1 MKFTPHQ
8 LKENVNISKTHPLKE
23 FFVLLGGIFGI
34 LFIIYLTLGFTLD
47 ILVERIPTGFEE
59 KLANFFSERFLWG
72 KSPSE
77 AEKKAQK
84 IVDELSNY
92 IPQKSFTFRVHIAK
106 DPQVNA
112 VALPAGHIVI
122 YTGLLKKIESE
133 NELTM
138 VLAHELGHYI
148 HRDHLRGLGRG
159 LVLMLISSF
168 IFGIDSKATE
178 FFIRML
184 LTADLRFSRRQEMAA
199 DKFAL
204 ELLNKK
210 YSHVAGAV
218 DLFEHLCKKKGDIPA
233 FFKLLLTH
241 PSYSDRINFIKE
253 QIDTHKYEIRE
264 KIPLNPVFRTLLE
277 EKGVEN
283 RKEG

>member
-1 MKFTPHQ
+1 MKFTPRQ
-8 LKENVNISKTHPLKE
+8 LEENVNISKTHPLKE

-34 LFIIYLTLGFTLD
+34 LFIIYLVLGFTLD
-47 ILVERIPTGFEE
+47 ILVGRIPTEFEE
-59 KLANFFSERFLWG
+59 KLANVFSRRFLWD
-72 KSPSE
+72 KPFSE
-77 AEKKAQK
+77 AEREAQK

-92 IPQKSFTFRVHIAK
+92 IPQKSFVFRVHIAK

-112 VALPAGHIVI
+112 IALPAGHIVI
-122 YTGLLKKIESE
+122 YTGLLKEIESE

-168 IFGIDSKATE
+168 IFGIDSEITE
-178 FFIRML
+178 FFIRIF

-210 YSHVAGAV
+210 YSHVGGAV
-218 DLFEHLCKKKGDIPA
+218 DLFEHLYKKKKDTPG
-233 FFKLLLTH
+233 FFKFFSTH
-241 PSYSDRINFIKE
+241 PLYSDRINLIKE
-253 QIDTHKYEIRE
+253 QIDIHKYEIKE
-264 KIPLNPVFRTLLE
+264 KIPLNPVFGTPLE
-277 EKGVEN
+277 E
-283 RKEG
+283 